1 MKILYSFAFSICVL
15 LANFANAQE
24 KIQFKPTQGYSFEG
38 VLNMKTDIKTMG
50 EQKGTTTMQY
60 FIKANVIEVESNGNV
75 KVNVVT
81 TRATVKIVALDKD
94 GKEVTKEHDT
104 NNPNKATDEKMEDLA
119 NGLNQIIGKQA
130 TLTVQPDGKVIKNEG
145 LPEEAAQLG
154 KYFEG
159 LFASLPPKTV
169 QVGDTWEQEI
179 EDSSSGIPSTTRLR
193 HTTTELTAK
202 EFKYTSKGDM
212 EMMGMKNSDALNG
225 KVTID
230 KTTGVLLFSNTIMK
244 YTMDLGESMKMEFLM
259 DVTFEK
265 TK

>member
-1 MKILYSFAFSICVL
+1 MKILYSFALSICLL
-15 LANFANAQE
+15 LANFAHAQE
-24 KIQFKPTQGYSFEG
+24 KIQFKPAKGYSFEG

-60 FIKANVIEVESNGNV
+60 FIKANVVEVESNGNV

-81 TRATVKIVALDKD
+81 TRATVKIVALEKD
-94 GKEVTKEHDT
+94 GKEVSKAHDT
-104 NNPNKATDEKMEDLA
+104 NMPNKATDEKMADLA

-130 TLTVQPDGKVIKNEG
+130 TLTIQPDGKVIKNEG

-159 LFASLPPKTV
+159 LFASLPPKSV

-179 EDSSSGIPSTTRLR
+179 EDSSSGIPSTTRLK
-193 HTTTELTAK
+193 HTVGELTTK
-202 EFKYTSKGDM
+202 DFKYTSKGDM
-212 EMMGMKNSDALNG
+212 EMMGMKNSDALSG

-230 KTTGVLLFSNTIMK
+230 KATGVLLYSNTIMK

-265 TK
+265 IK